1 LHIAHLSGK
10 RQQDR
15 SFCAA
20 KNIISIKPADKSGP
34 LDFIQ
39 QAQVPV
45 GQTLGLRVINRNKI
59 DEKTHRLG
67 IGPQML
73 LHPLAD
79 LIVSATR
86 LFGTVIIAT

>member
-1 LHIAHLSGK
+1 
-10 RQQDR
+10 
-15 SFCAA
+15 
-20 KNIISIKPADKSGP
+20 

-39 QAQVPV
+39 QAQASVV
-45 GQTLGLRVINRNKI
+45 FFGQTLGLRVINRDKI

-86 LFGTVIIAT
+86 LFEP